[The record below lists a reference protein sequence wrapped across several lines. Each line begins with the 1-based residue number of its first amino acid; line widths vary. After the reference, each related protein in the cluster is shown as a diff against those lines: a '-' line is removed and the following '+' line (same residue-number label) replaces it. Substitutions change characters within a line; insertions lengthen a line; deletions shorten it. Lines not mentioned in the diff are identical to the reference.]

1 MYPNQAKFRRL
12 QWLVYCVGV
21 CSINRVVCLT
31 IFALAGN
38 HQSALLRSMDSTQDA
53 QPSLSAP
60 ATGVPTC
67 MSGPKELSSISSKS
81 STSDSPAAPATPDF
95 TCAQKMNGSVY
106 EDSDSSSDAAS
117 LSPRPQLNEP
127 QRVSGCVLV
136 YGQVSVLKRPTNI
149 CQKRVN
155 EETKVEAQQGTF
167 FIYSQQGT
175 FYEDLLLLFVCGI
188 ASCQCWIYT
197 KL

>member
-1 MYPNQAKFRRL
+1 
-12 QWLVYCVGV
+12 
-21 CSINRVVCLT
+21 
-31 IFALAGN
+31 
-38 HQSALLRSMDSTQDA
+38 
-53 QPSLSAP
+53 
-60 ATGVPTC
+60 
-67 MSGPKELSSISSKS
+67 
-81 STSDSPAAPATPDF
+81 
-95 TCAQKMNGSVY
+95 MNGSVY

>member
-1 MYPNQAKFRRL
+1 
-12 QWLVYCVGV
+12 
-21 CSINRVVCLT
+21 
-31 IFALAGN
+31 
-38 HQSALLRSMDSTQDA
+38 
-53 QPSLSAP
+53 
-60 ATGVPTC
+60 
-67 MSGPKELSSISSKS
+67 
-81 STSDSPAAPATPDF
+81 
-95 TCAQKMNGSVY
+95 MNGSVY

-167 FIYSQQGT
+167 SVVYMRICCYCLPVA
-175 FYEDLLLLFVCGI
+175 LLPVNVGFTQSFDV
-188 ASCQCWIYT
+188 AH
-197 KL
+197 